1 MIKMAQ
7 LEDIRKMYFMEGL
20 SIREI
25 NRRSVKTWE
34 NNVNMQKSENLLWL
48 DYPVLIAT
56 ALRRLI
62 QTQLRA
68 IQ

>member
-48 DYPVLIAT
+48 DYPILIAT